1 MLLEKLFFLKKT
13 SPDVGWSNKA
23 IRCNKVDLPE
33 QEGPVNETSY
43 PLLIFKLIF
52 LRTIISLLAP
62 TNFLEIFA
70 NLIISLLIF

>member
-1 MLLEKLFFLKKT
+1 
-13 SPDVGWSNKA
+13 
-23 IRCNKVDLPE
+23 VDLPE
-33 QEGPVNETSY
+33 PEGPVNETSS